1 MNHDC
6 VLTVGYMADDNRWI
20 DCVLTVGYMAY
31 DNRWTMTVFWLLVTW
46 FGILDKLGFWLLV
59 PWFMIRDKPCD
70 VTVGYTVGDNRPCV
84 WTVGYM
90 VWDNR

>member
-1 MNHDC
+1 
-6 VLTVGYMADDNRWI
+6 
-20 DCVLTVGYMAY
+20 
-31 DNRWTMTVFWLLVTW
+31 
-46 FGILDKLGFWLLV
+46 
-59 PWFMIRDKPCD
+59 MIRDKPCD